1 MQRGHTGCVLAAG
14 DASRDGKLFGI
25 FTECDTVLRIVDR
38 GKNPATLPMGE
49 GA

>member
-1 MQRGHTGCVLAAG
+1 MISAALPLLVFQNDPG
-14 DASRDGKLFGI
+14 LRQY
-25 FTECDTVLRIVDR
+25 DTLLRIVDR